1 MAAEKSSTEE
11 VFFEKV
17 LPFAEVPAD
26 GLLKT
31 AEYLESA
38 KCIVQF
44 VDLLGTTFKPVK
56 SDIDGNITKLS
67 KLYSSDEAKY
77 EHLNDIVKVE
87 KETLQPSEFHIGT
100 DALTWLNR
108 ALIYNL
114 LFLQQFLQEYLEWQ
128 ASGTTEPLPE
138 DISRHF
144 TFAYEQSLKKHH
156 GWIVQK
162 IFSLCLMAAPS
173 RGSLLELLGYNGGVN
188 ADLPQADRVRLI
200 TTTVEKYI
208 GRLKGATEAV
218 SILLLSHGVQP

>member
-31 AEYLESA
+31 AKYLESA

-77 EHLNDIVKVE
+77 EVMSFD
-87 KETLQPSEFHIGT
+87 F
-100 DALTWLNR
+100 
-108 ALIYNL
+108 
-114 LFLQQFLQEYLEWQ
+114 
-128 ASGTTEPLPE
+128 
-138 DISRHF
+138 
-144 TFAYEQSLKKHH
+144 
-156 GWIVQK
+156 
-162 IFSLCLMAAPS
+162 
-173 RGSLLELLGYNGGVN
+173 
-188 ADLPQADRVRLI
+188 
-200 TTTVEKYI
+200 
-208 GRLKGATEAV
+208 
-218 SILLLSHGVQP
+218 

>member
-1 MAAEKSSTEE
+1 M
-11 VFFEKV
+11 
-17 LPFAEVPAD
+17 LFACV
-26 GLLKT
+26 
-31 AEYLESA
+31 
-38 KCIVQF
+38 CCV
-44 VDLLGTTFKPVK
+44 TFQ
-56 SDIDGNITKLS
+56 
-67 KLYSSDEAKY
+67 
-77 EHLNDIVKVE
+77 HLNDIVKVE

-128 ASGTTEPLPE
+128 VSGTTTTTEPLPE

-200 TTTVEKYI
+200 TTTVEKYA